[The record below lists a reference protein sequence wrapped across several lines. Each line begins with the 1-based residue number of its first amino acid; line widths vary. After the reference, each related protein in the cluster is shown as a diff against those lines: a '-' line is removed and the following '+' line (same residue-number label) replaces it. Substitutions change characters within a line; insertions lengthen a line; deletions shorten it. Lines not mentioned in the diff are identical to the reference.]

1 MSDLDP
7 TKLKEDVANLKFRW
21 QNATKQYVD
30 TYADK
35 AAGLDSI
42 QNDRAQ
48 AVVVKT
54 RADINIMQSKLKGA
68 IETSADY
75 IKSVEDGPIAL
86 YKKQYADNKGD
97 LSNSIN
103 NGRAGKRMK
112 IDKYNENS
120 KAYILTSFYSIGILS
135 ITYFIYKQLKQ

>member
-1 MSDLDP
+1 M
-7 TKLKEDVANLKFRW
+7 
-21 QNATKQYVD
+21 
-30 TYADK
+30 
-35 AAGLDSI
+35 
-42 QNDRAQ
+42 
-48 AVVVKT
+48 KT

>member
-35 AAGLDSI
+35 AAGLDST

-48 AVVVKT
+48 AAVVKT